1 MKSLKET
8 YKKIKNLEIQ
18 GATAVAKTILLSLKE
33 YGLNLK
39 TKNISDWTNKIK
51 QAGEYL
57 LSTRPTEPMAINGVK
72 FTLKTISN
80 NKPKTILQAKDCL
93 EKGVNDFLIL
103 MEDAGLKIILY
114 GQKIIKN
121 NNKIFTHCHSWLVE
135 QILIKAHKNGK
146 KFQVFNTETR
156 PLFQGHITA
165 KKLLKANI
173 PVTMV
178 ADSAAGFFISKHSG
192 DKFNI
197 DKVLIGADAI
207 LKQGDVI
214 NKIGSFTISSVA
226 YFEKIPVYIAA
237 PLLKFHSKS
246 WIKIEKRDPKEI
258 WENAP
263 KKIKIINLA
272 FDKIPSKY
280 LKGIICEAGI
290 IKPEQAYFYAK
301 KFYPWI

>member
-57 LSTRPTEPMAINGVK
+57 LSARPTEPMAINGVK
-72 FTLKTISN
+72 SN

-121 NNKIFTHCHSWLVE
+121 NK
-135 QILIKAHKNGK
+135 
-146 KFQVFNTETR
+146 
-156 PLFQGHITA
+156 
-165 KKLLKANI
+165 
-173 PVTMV
+173 
-178 ADSAAGFFISKHSG
+178 
-192 DKFNI
+192 
-197 DKVLIGADAI
+197 
-207 LKQGDVI
+207 
-214 NKIGSFTISSVA
+214 
-226 YFEKIPVYIAA
+226 
-237 PLLKFHSKS
+237 
-246 WIKIEKRDPKEI
+246 
-258 WENAP
+258 
-263 KKIKIINLA
+263 
-272 FDKIPSKY
+272 KIPS
-280 LKGIICEAGI
+280 
-290 IKPEQAYFYAK
+290 F
-301 KFYPWI
+301 